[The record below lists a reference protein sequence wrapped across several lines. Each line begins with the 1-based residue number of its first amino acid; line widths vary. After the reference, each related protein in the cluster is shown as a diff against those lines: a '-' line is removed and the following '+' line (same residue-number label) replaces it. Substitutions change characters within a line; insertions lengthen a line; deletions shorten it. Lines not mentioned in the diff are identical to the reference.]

1 VKQIDSRTII
11 ESDMNAGHVVKIA
24 TWSVSADGKSVHV
37 RFDDTKGHIQEQDG
51 HKVQ

>member
-1 VKQIDSRTII
+1 MKDGRTIV
-11 ESDMNAGHVVKIA
+11 ESDFNKGHVVKIA
-24 TWSVSADGKSVHV
+24 TWTLSPDGTTMHV